1 MWSSLT
7 IKRGFWLL
15 DGALVACIVLLAVQ
29 IFNAFLAP
37 PPDVAHSPKP
47 PSYESNPTNRAR
59 EIKPAEYYASMAG
72 RRIFGAVGLSSSAKP
87 AEPPPTSL
95 DALPPTSLTLRLL
108 GTAVG
113 TEGMS
118 KAVIANEATK
128 STDVYREGDKIKKTD
143 TTVERILV
151 RKVVLNR
158 NGKREVLS
166 FNLAT
171 KAPAS
176 APSPRPTLSRE
187 SPSRSRPPS
196 SRPSFT
202 MVDRSEWQELENRDP
217 AELLDESGAKV
228 TPTWKDGQIQG
239 LQLEN
244 IADNE
249 YAQRLGLEE
258 GDIVS
263 SVNGVRIQSLD
274 QAFSLAQK
282 LQKSPVIR
290 VEVMRDG
297 TPQTLTYRLK

>member
-1 MWSSLT
+1 LWSSLT
-7 IKRGFWLL
+7 IKRGFWIL

-29 IFNAFLAP
+29 IFNGLFAP
-37 PPDVAHSPKP
+37 PPAVKP
-47 PSYESNPTNRAR
+47 PPKTDSYDSNPTDRAR
-59 EIKPAEYYASMAG
+59 EIKPAEYYEAMAG
-72 RRIFGAVGLSSSAKP
+72 RRIFGGVGASSSAKP

-95 DALPPTSLTLRLL
+95 DALPPTSLTLKLL

-128 STDVYREGDKIKKTD
+128 STDVYREGDKIKKTS

-158 NGKREVLS
+158 DGKREVLS

-171 KAPAS
+171 KAPTG
-176 APSPRPTLSRE
+176 APSPRPTLSRQ
-187 SPSRSRPPS
+187 SPSRNRSPS

-202 MVDRSEWQELENRDP
+202 MVDRSEWQELGNRDP

-228 TPTWKDGQIQG
+228 TPTWKDGKIQG

-249 YAQRLGLEE
+249 YAKRLGLKE

-282 LQKSPVIR
+282 LQRSPVIR
-290 VEVMRDG
+290 VELVRDG
-297 TPQTLTYRLK
+297 RPQTLTYRLK